1 LASWQL
7 RYNEKYSF
15 VHLQFFHVML
25 LSVDRKIILA
35 SASPRR
41 AQLLRQIGLDFSI
54 EPAHLDE
61 DNIQEKIISPEEV
74 TRTLSREKAATVAQ
88 GIERGLIIGAD
99 TVVCLE
105 NNILNKPAGETE
117 AMQILSAL
125 SNRRHQVI
133 TGVTLLLKPEQRQLT
148 FTEIT
153 QVAFRNLSNDEIR
166 SYIAT
171 NEPWDKAG
179 GYGIQ
184 GQGALLVHSIEGDY
198 NNVVGFPLTRFY
210 QEVQQ
215 LMRDVS

>member
-1 LASWQL
+1 
-7 RYNEKYSF
+7 
-15 VHLQFFHVML
+15 ML

-41 AQLLRQIGLDFSI
+41 AQLLRQIGLDFAI
-54 EPAHLDE
+54 TPAHLDE
-61 DNIQEKIISPEEV
+61 DSIQEKIISPGEV
-74 TRTLSREKAATVAQ
+74 TRTLSREKAATIAQ

-99 TVVCLE
+99 TVVCLDDH
-105 NNILNKPAGETE
+105 ILNKPANETE

-133 TGVTLLLKPEQRQLT
+133 TGVTLLLKPEQEQIT

-153 QVAFRNLSNDEIR
+153 QVAFRKLTTDEIR
-166 SYIAT
+166 NYIAT

-179 GYGIQ
+179 SYGIQ
-184 GQGALLVHSIEGDY
+184 GQGALLVHSIDGDY

-210 QEVQQ
+210 QEVQR